1 MKDKVKQWVGAV
13 VTFGSEVRTEVV
25 KSTWPSRAELIE
37 STVVILL
44 TVVLLSLFVGVS
56 DTLIGFLVKR
66 LF

>member
-1 MKDKVKQWVGAV
+1 MKDKVKLWVGKV
-13 VTFGSEVRTEVV
+13 VTFGAEVRMEVV

-44 TVVLLSLFVGVS
+44 SVVVLSLFVGVS
-56 DTLIGFLVKR
+56 DGLISFLVKR